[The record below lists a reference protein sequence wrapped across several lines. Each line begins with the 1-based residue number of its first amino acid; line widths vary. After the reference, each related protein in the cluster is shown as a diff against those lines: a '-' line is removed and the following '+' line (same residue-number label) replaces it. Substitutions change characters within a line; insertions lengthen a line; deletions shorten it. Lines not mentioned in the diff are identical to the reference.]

1 MASLKQLALRGSLW
15 TLFSYGTSQALRL
28 GSNLIL
34 TRLLVPEVFGLMAL
48 VQVFIIGLGLF
59 SDIGITPSIVQN
71 RRGEEPE
78 FLNTAWTLQVIRGF
92 GLWLGCCAL
101 AVPVAFLYEE
111 RRLLWLLPVVGL
123 SPAIRGFVSTD
134 LPLLQ
139 RRLAIPTLSVHALG
153 SQAIGLSVTL
163 ILVWFNPT
171 IWALVIGN
179 NLISSVVFTVWS
191 HYLTSSPVNR
201 FTWERS
207 AVKELFSFGKWIFVS
222 TAMTFLASQADRL
235 LLGKLLSFTLLG
247 IYTVAF
253 TFADLP
259 REIVKRV
266 SATVIFPVISRK
278 KELPRSHLRAM
289 ILEKRQLV
297 LLGLALGL
305 TVLSGFGDL
314 AISVLYSDE
323 YHSAG
328 WMLSVLALG
337 LWPHLLAQTMFPAL
351 LAIGKPRYSAYAQ
364 FFKFLYMIVALP
376 LGYHLMGVA
385 GTVIAVALNDLPF
398 YTAISYGLWRE
409 GLLGLKQDLV
419 ITCVLLAMIIFV
431 FGIRMSLGWELP
443 FSELLRQPA

>member
-15 TLFSYGTSQALRL
+15 TILSYGTSQALRL
-28 GSNLIL
+28 VANLIL

-48 VQVFIIGLGLF
+48 VQVFIVGLALF
-59 SDIGITPSIVQN
+59 SDIGITPSIIQN
-71 RRGEEPE
+71 RRGEEPA
-78 FLNTAWTLQVIRGF
+78 FFNTAWTLQVIRGF

-101 AVPVAFLYEE
+101 AVPIASLYGED
-111 RRLLWLLPVVGL
+111 RLLWLLPVVGL
-123 SPAIRGFVSTD
+123 STAIRGFVSTD
-134 LPLLQ
+134 LALLQ
-139 RRLAIPTLSVHALG
+139 RRLAIATLSAHAIG
-153 SQAIGLSVTL
+153 SQAIGLFVTL
-163 ILVWFNPT
+163 ILVWINRS

-179 NLISSVVFTVWS
+179 LISSLVFTVWS
-191 HYLTSSPVNR
+191 HYLTSDPANR

-207 AVKELFSFGKWIFVS
+207 AVKELFTFGKWIFVS

-259 REIVKRV
+259 REVVKRV
-266 SATVIFPVISRK
+266 SATVIFPVISQK
-278 KELPRSHLRAM
+278 KDLPRSHLRGM
-289 ILEKRQLV
+289 ILEKRKLV
-297 LLGLALGL
+297 LLGLAMGL
-305 TVLSGFGDL
+305 TLLSGFGDFVIL
-314 AISVLYSDE
+314 VLYSDE
-323 YHSAG
+323 YQSAG

-385 GTVIAVALNDLPF
+385 GAVIAVALNDLPF
-398 YTAISYGLWRE
+398 YGAISYGLWRE
-409 GLLGLKQDLV
+409 GLLGLKQDLA
-419 ITCVLLAMIIFV
+419 ITCVLLTMIVVV
-431 FGIRMSLGWELP
+431 FSIRMSLGWELP
-443 FSELLRQPA
+443 FSELLRQAV